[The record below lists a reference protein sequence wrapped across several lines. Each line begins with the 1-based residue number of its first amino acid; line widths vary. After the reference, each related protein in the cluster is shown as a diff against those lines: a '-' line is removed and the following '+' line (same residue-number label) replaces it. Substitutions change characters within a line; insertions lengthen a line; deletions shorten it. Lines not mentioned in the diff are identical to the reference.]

1 VNGLKTLARLVFGT
15 AASVIIVAAMLAFGP
30 SVWTWLQSSTAE
42 ITKARELKGDLRS
55 VAAGFD
61 LQADR
66 AESLYQSLQHAS
78 QAKVAA
84 RLAEVDTKI
93 GELQK
98 SPRLG
103 DADPVD
109 LIRSLARG
117 DLARAAS
124 NELELGLLQQE
135 REALGALKAAIEAAA
150 NYTAA
155 KVELER
161 LRQAHVAV
169 DQALKDKRREVDRV
183 RAESPYS
190 HWLPGS
196 NAYGQLKAL
205 QAERLQLNQ
214 ASWDAYN
221 AWHTQQRAF
230 RLLTAATRLTPL
242 KVDRQGLLSRLDPLA
257 AQVARL
263 DSARLLLEKLG
274 LAALIVF
281 SAMVSGP
288 AFKLLLYFGLA
299 PWAARRP
306 PICLEPEIADLA
318 EGVEAGAGKDAGS
331 MAARPPPPAPTS
343 VSATSLRLPVNGET
357 ELLVKADYLQSVS
370 RDATTTTQWL
380 LNGRFPLSSL
390 AAGMVLLTRVRPTR
404 LETVEISATT
414 DALSELASLEMADG
428 DSIVL
433 QPQHLVGVAQP
444 RARPVRITSHWR
456 LGSLHAWLTLQFRYL
471 VFQGP
476 ATLIV
481 KGCRGVRVA
490 SAEPPRTISQ
500 AATIGFSARLHY
512 STVRSETFMAYLLGK
527 KALFNDQFAG
537 PTGSFAYQE
546 IPSTEQRSG
555 FTGRTLAG
563 LMDGVLKAFG
573 I

>member
-1 VNGLKTLARLVFGT
+1 MKSLQALARLVVGT
-15 AASVIIVAAMLAFGP
+15 VVSVIIVAALLAFGP

-42 ITKARELKGDLRS
+42 ITQAGELKDDLRGL
-55 VAAGFD
+55 AGWLDTEAD
-61 LQADR
+61 L
-66 AESLYQSLQHAS
+66 AESRYRVLQRAGL
-78 QAKVAA
+78 ARVGD
-84 RLAEVDTKI
+84 RLAELDTKI
-93 GELQK
+93 SELQK
-98 SPRLG
+98 APRLG
-103 DADPVD
+103 DADPLD
-109 LIRSLARG
+109 LMRTLAGG
-117 DLARAAS
+117 DLMRAAR
-124 NELELGLLQQE
+124 NDLALGLLQQE
-135 REALGALKAAIEAAA
+135 REALGALKAALEAAA
-150 NYTAA
+150 NYAAA

-169 DQALKDKRREVDRV
+169 DQALKAKQREIEDL
-183 RAESPYS
+183 RAQAPYS
-190 HWLPGS
+190 HWLPGTA
-196 NAYGQLKAL
+196 AYGQLKAL
-205 QAERLQLNQ
+205 QSARLQLNQ

-221 AWHTQQRAF
+221 AWHAQLRAF
-230 RLLTAATRLTPL
+230 RLLTAATQLAPL
-242 KVDRQGLLSRLDPLA
+242 KVHRQRLLSRLDPLS

-263 DSARLLLEKLG
+263 DSARLLLDKLK

-281 SAMVSGP
+281 TAMASGP

-306 PICLEPEIADLA
+306 PICLAPEM
-318 EGVEAGAGKDAGS
+318 AGADADAG
-331 MAARPPPPAPTS
+331 AADARPPAPTPTS
-343 VSATSLRLPVNGET
+343 VSATSLRLPVDDAK
-357 ELLVKADYLQSVS
+357 ELLVKSDYLQSVS
-370 RDATTTTQWL
+370 RDAATTTQWL

-414 DALSELASLEMADG
+414 DALSELASLEVADG

-471 VFQGP
+471 VFHGP

-500 AATIGFSARLHY
+500 AATIGFSTRLHY
-512 STVRSETFMAYLLGK
+512 STVRSETFIAYLLGK

-537 PTGSFAYQE
+537 PNGSFAYQE

-563 LMDGVLKAFG
+563 LMDGLLKAFG